1 MKFNILHVQM
11 ILYVGNIAYSLSD
24 EDLKKVFEE
33 YGEVNAAKIVR
44 YKSSGRSKGYGF
56 VEMLNEEEAEKA
68 IGELEGKIVQ
78 GRNLRVAKAKIQTFT
93 E

>member
-1 MKFNILHVQM
+1 M